1 MKKTLFSAVAIVL
14 SAGSALGQSL
24 NLDMSPVKTTLRTFI
39 PDVMGVVCL
48 VALVGWTAFNL
59 IKNWDNRQE
68 ILTTFL
74 WSLIGVI
81 IAYGIVY
88 IGMNALL

>member
-1 MKKTLFSAVAIVL
+1 MKKTLFSAVALVM
-14 SAGSALGQSL
+14 SAGSVFGQSL

-39 PDVMGVVCL
+39 PDAMGVICL

-68 ILTTFL
+68 IMTTFL
-74 WSLIGVI
+74 WSLLGVI
-81 IAYGIVY
+81 IAYALVY

>member
-1 MKKTLFSAVAIVL
+1 MKKKFFSGVAVIL
-14 SAGSALGQSL
+14 SIGSVFGQSL
-24 NLDMSPVKTTLRTFI
+24 NLDMSPIKTTLRTFI
-39 PDVMGVVCL
+39 PDAMGVVCL

-68 ILTTFL
+68 IMTTFL
-74 WSLIGVI
+74 WSLIGVL

-88 IGMNALL
+88 MAMNALL

>member
-1 MKKTLFSAVAIVL
+1 MKKTLFSAVALVW
-14 SAGSALGQSL
+14 SAGSVLGQSVNFDL
-24 NLDMSPVKTTLRTFI
+24 SPVKTALRTFI
-39 PDVMGVVCL
+39 PDAMAVVCV
-48 VALVGWTAFNL
+48 VALVGWTTFNL

-74 WSLIGVI
+74 WSLLGIM